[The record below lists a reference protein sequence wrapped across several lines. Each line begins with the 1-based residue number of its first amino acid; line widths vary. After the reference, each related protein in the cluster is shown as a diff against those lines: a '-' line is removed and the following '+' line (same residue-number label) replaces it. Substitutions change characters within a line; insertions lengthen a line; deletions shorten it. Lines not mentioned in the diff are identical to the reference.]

1 MNGKLVTR
9 LDLVRKLEAWH
20 QGELASVELWHWAE
34 DIYMP
39 GSTEFEDWEEDYSA
53 SNEVLAHLDNL
64 PMNLMLPED
73 APIHIKFLCNP
84 PSDFDTAFQ
93 AWQKA
98 LDAIDFEKRR
108 NELTGREPYAPFCK
122 S

>member
-1 MNGKLVTR
+1 
-9 LDLVRKLEAWH
+9 
-20 QGELASVELWHWAE
+20 
-34 DIYMP
+34 
-39 GSTEFEDWEEDYSA
+39 
-53 SNEVLAHLDNL
+53 
-64 PMNLMLPED
+64 MLPED